1 MRVEIPN
8 QITVTIGGL
17 ISRGVKAV
25 EVTDE
30 GKLIFTLTDGSTV
43 DLGSVIGPQGPKGE
57 TGPAGPQGQTGPAG
71 AQGEQGPKGDTGAEG
86 PKGATGD
93 TGPKGEPGE
102 KGEKGDKGDTG
113 ATGPQ
118 GETGPQGQT
127 GPQGP
132 AGPTGPKGDTGTG
145 FTVKGY
151 YGSVSALQASVENPE
166 VGDAYGVGAAAP
178 YDIYIYDG
186 VTNAWVNNGP
196 LQGAKG
202 DKGDPGKQGP
212 KGEPGDTGP
221 AGASGADGV
230 TPTIGENGNWYLGN
244 TDTGKPSRGAKGD
257 KGDPGD
263 TGPQGP
269 KGDTGPQGQT
279 GPQGEPGEKG
289 ETGPQ
294 GPAGSQG
301 PNAVTTETST
311 PLTGLLKG
319 NGANVEAAV
328 PGTDYVAEKELPTP
342 HDPDDTG
349 KYLRWFSSGWVLS
362 TLDTEVKTVTLFVN
376 NGDIYASNTP
386 SDLQQYVDS
395 STPIIAHLN
404 SEPYLLTSLSNESAT
419 FTRVVGMTIET
430 ITVSS
435 DAMGVRATTE
445 LQPDILFVCTVTASG
460 SSYTCDKTSAQI
472 LAAASAGKIPIAV
485 YNNAVY
491 FLAGGNQMFAKFTR
505 LSSDTSEVLTV
516 TMTGIA
522 SFQTVILQ
530 TVPSRS
536 SKDAPNQVKLA
547 DNTEYYLTNVGTVT
561 FAFPDAT
568 KFECWLRM
576 TTAAS
581 GSISITFPATVKYIG
596 EAPVFGAGET
606 WELSVKDGVVI
617 AMKETA

>member
-472 LAAASAGKIPIAV
+472 LTAASAGKIPIAV

>member
-568 KFECWLRM
+568 KFECWLRI

-581 GSISITFPATVKYIG
+581 GTISITFPATVKYIG
-596 EAPVFGAGET
+596 EAPTFGAGET
-606 WELSVKDGVVI
+606 WELSIKDGVVI
-617 AMKETA
+617 AVKEAS